1 MNSYHDSMEFPMEL
15 SVLYGRII
23 YIYMEFPM
31 IIVAIMISVSY
42 HPLAA
47 QVTF

>member
-1 MNSYHDSMEFPMEL
+1 MIVWNFQWNYQYYMVEL
-15 SVLYGRII
+15 